1 MVGDNVRFKD
11 QPIRR
16 KLAIV
21 TLGATVLALL
31 LACVGFTLFERASF
45 RSATVSELTTL
56 ADTLG
61 ANAAA
66 SLTFSDKKT
75 AQEIL
80 GALQAEHHILRARL
94 LDDRGQIF
102 AEYHRSDS
110 SPDLKAPQPQGE
122 GTYFGSQSITL
133 VREVSLNGEQVGSIA
148 IVSDLGVFRT
158 KVRQYAQ
165 VSLLVLFFSA
175 LIAYLVSTRLLR
187 VVSAPIME
195 LANVA
200 ERVSMDRNY
209 SLRGQPGNNDE
220 VGRLINSFNQ
230 MLEGIQQRD
239 LALQKAKD
247 ELEDRVRE
255 RTATLQQEVLE
266 RERAEIEMRRA
277 RDAAEEASRAKSEF
291 LANMSHE
298 IRTPLNGVIGMTGLA
313 LDTELNSEQRE
324 YLETVDLSANTLLTV
339 INDIL
344 DFSKIEAGKIEL
356 ETIDFNLRD
365 CLEETLKTLALR
377 ADEKGLELLCD
388 IAPEVPDWVS
398 GDAVRLRQ
406 IILNLV
412 GNSIKFTHRGQVD
425 LRVRRIAETGDAP
438 TLQITVA
445 DTGIGIPVGKQKSIF
460 DPFTQADTSTTR
472 NYGGTGLGL
481 TISSRLVC
489 MMGGKIWLESEV
501 GQGSQFHFILPLK
514 HGHKAS
520 ESEPKLP
527 TDMFRTIKALVVDD
541 NSTNRRILQ
550 EMLKGWELKSTSVEG
565 GEQALA
571 ELQSAQ
577 QAGQPYQVV
586 LTDLHMPGMDGFTLA
601 EKVRQCT
608 KLEGIA
614 IVILTSAGHPG
625 EIQRCRSLGITSYLF
640 KPIRKLELLSAILQV
655 REKGQTPSGLTPP
668 VAPSKPVVQG
678 KGLNILLAEDNRVNQ
693 VVATRVLGKMG
704 HTIAVANNGVEALSL
719 LAAGSFDLVLMD
731 IQMPQ
736 MDGIAATTS
745 IRTQEMKTNS
755 HLPIIAMTA
764 HAMKGDRERCIEA
777 GMDGYVSKPINIED
791 LKVAIAKAMHLT
803 GTDAHGPSTEGHS
816 EGSPRKPV
824 DLDFGQI
831 LKRLGADEE
840 LFHEVIEIFI
850 DETPKNLD
858 TMRRALAEGDA
869 TLVAKTAH
877 SMKGELGYLGIAT
890 VSQKARE
897 LEEFGRNHDMERIKQ
912 VFPSFET
919 EVSDMVA
926 AMRVKCKTTL
936 AASSGAGQ

>member
-1 MVGDNVRFKD
+1 MRFKD

-21 TLGATVLALL
+21 TLGATILALS
-31 LACVGFTLFERASF
+31 LACVGFALFERSSF
-45 RSATVSELTTL
+45 RATTVSELTTL

-75 AQEIL
+75 AGEIL
-80 GALQAEHHILRARL
+80 GALHAEHHILLAHL
-94 LDDRGQIF
+94 LDDRGKVF
-102 AEYHRSDS
+102 AEYHRSDLVT
-110 SPDLKAPQPQGE
+110 DFKVPQNQVE
-122 GTYFGSQSITL
+122 GAHFDAQSITL
-133 VREVSLNGEQVGSIA
+133 VREVTLNGEQVGSLV

-158 KVRQYAQ
+158 KLKQYAQ

-175 LIAYLVSTRLLR
+175 LIAYFASSRLLR
-187 VVSAPIME
+187 IVSAPIVQ
-195 LANVA
+195 LAEVA
-200 ERVSMDRNY
+200 ERVSTDRNY
-209 SLRGQPGNNDE
+209 SLRSQPGNNDE
-220 VGRLINSFNQ
+220 VGKLINSFNQ

-255 RTATLQQEVLE
+255 RTAALQREVLE
-266 RERAEIEMRRA
+266 REQAEIEMRRA
-277 RDAAEEASRAKSEF
+277 RDAAQEASRAKSEF

-324 YLETVDLSANTLLTV
+324 YLETVDLSANALLTV

-344 DFSKIEAGKIEL
+344 DFSKIEAGKVEV

-388 IAPEVPDWVS
+388 IAPEVPDWIS

-406 IILNLV
+406 VILNLV

-425 LRVRRIAETGDAP
+425 LRVQTIAETGDGP

-481 TISSRLVC
+481 TISSRLVSL
-489 MMGGKIWLESEV
+489 MGGKIWLESEV
-501 GQGSQFHFILPLK
+501 GRGTQFHFTLPLRP
-514 HGHKAS
+514 GLKAS
-520 ESEPKLP
+520 ENELKLP
-527 TDMFRTIKALVVDD
+527 IDMLRTIKALVVDD

-550 EMLKGWELKSTSVEG
+550 EMLKGWELKSTCVEG

-577 QAGQPYQVV
+577 QAGQPYQLM

-601 EKVRQCT
+601 EKVQHCT
-608 KLEGIA
+608 ELAGIA

-625 EIQRCRSLGITSYLF
+625 KVERCRSLGITSYLF

-655 REKGQTPSGLTPP
+655 RKQRQTPSALTP
-668 VAPSKPVVQG
+668 VTPSKPVVQG

-704 HTIAVANNGVEALSL
+704 HTITVANSGVEALSL
-719 LAAGSFDLVLMD
+719 LAAGSFDVVLMD

-736 MDGIAATTS
+736 MDGIAATKS
-745 IRTQEMKTNS
+745 IRTREMKTNS

-777 GMDGYVSKPINIED
+777 GMDGYVSKPINIQD
-791 LKVAIAKAMHLT
+791 LEGAIAKVMHLT
-803 GTDAHGPSTEGHS
+803 STDARGPSTEGHS
-816 EGSPRKPV
+816 EGLPRKPV
-824 DLDFGQI
+824 NLDFGQI
-831 LKRLGADEE
+831 LKRLGAGEE

-850 DETPKNLD
+850 DEAPKKLD
-858 TMRRALAEGDA
+858 TLRRALAEGDA
-869 TLVAKTAH
+869 ALVEKTAH
-877 SMKGELGYLGIAT
+877 SMKGELGYLGIAE
-890 VSQKARE
+890 VSQKARD
-897 LEEFGRNHDMERIKQ
+897 LEELGRKQ
-912 VFPSFET
+912 QLDQASQLFTSFET
-919 EVSDMVA
+919 EVSDIIV
-926 AMRVKCKTTL
+926 AMRPAKRKTSL